1 MDEPVL
7 LSGFSNMQLVDLH
20 LHISP
25 DTSTASAIEIVAI
38 GGEKKRHLRFTGV
51 SNLRIDE
58 GFSGSISGME
68 IVDISSQQWDSVRIH
83 VRNFEQDPG
92 ITFFAAAMENVSAT

>member
-7 LSGFSNMQLVDLH
+7 LSGFSNMQLIELH
-20 LHISP
+20 LHIAQESSL
-25 DTSTASAIEIVAI
+25 DTSIDIIAVGA
-38 GGEKKRHLRFTGV
+38 GKRRHLRFLGV
-51 SNLRIDE
+51 SKLQIDQ

-68 IVDISSQQWDSVRIH
+68 IVDISSRQWDSARTQ

-92 ITFFAAAMENVSAT
+92 ITFLAAAMENVSDT